1 MSRIDSFFKIIVDS
15 KIGIWET
22 GTWTNTEMS
31 CVLLPQREYLVRTM
45 KFYILLFLIAI
56 QILAQ
61 SQEEILRDLREDNST
76 YTQDPRVLFLE
87 KLKTIYIS
95 VTTALEKNS
104 DKQAIEES
112 NRLEQSG
119 ITSDKMKIRG
129 NAELGEEQI
138 LYLKIRR
145 LRAEAYYNLRD
156 FKGAL
161 SDSKFIVENHPR
173 PVVFDFTRYAV
184 SLYYSGD
191 VKTSKRI
198 LAQAKSKFKNE
209 NDQAILSKTN
219 RLLFPEY

>member
-1 MSRIDSFFKIIVDS
+1 MILAYS
-15 KIGIWET
+15 
-22 GTWTNTEMS
+22 
-31 CVLLPQREYLVRTM
+31 M
-45 KFYILLFLIAI
+45 KMNLNILLFLITI
-56 QILAQ
+56 QIFPQ
-61 SQEEILRDLREDNST
+61 SQEEILKDLSEDNAP
-76 YTQDPRVLFLE
+76 YTQTDAFTKESYLE
-87 KLKTIYIS
+87 KLKTIYLG
-95 VTTALEKNS
+95 VNTALEKNS

-191 VKTSKRI
+191 AKTSKRI

-209 NDQAILSKTN
+209 NDQTILSKTN

>member
-1 MSRIDSFFKIIVDS
+1 
-15 KIGIWET
+15 
-22 GTWTNTEMS
+22 
-31 CVLLPQREYLVRTM
+31 M
-45 KFYILLFLIAI
+45 KMKLNILIFLIAI

-61 SQEEILRDLREDNST
+61 SQEEILRDLREDNSS
-76 YTQDPRVLFLE
+76 YTQKEVDSKDLYLE
-87 KLKTIYIS
+87 KLKTIYLAVNTS
-95 VTTALEKNS
+95 LEKKLDN
-104 DKQAIEES
+104 QAIEES

-119 ITSDKMKIRG
+119 ITSDKIKIRG

-161 SDSKFIVENHPR
+161 SDSKFIVDNHPR

-191 VKTSKRI
+191 TRTSKRI
-198 LAQAKSKFKNE
+198 LAQAKAKFKNE
-209 NDQAILSKTN
+209 NDQTILSKTN